1 MKMRVDRNTPERG
14 FTLIELLVVIAI
26 IAVLAAILF
35 PVFAR
40 ARENARR
47 ASCQSNLKQI
57 GLGIMQY
64 AQDYD
69 ERLPGAAAN
78 SGGVDRQGWVL
89 YTTYDTSTYT
99 ATFDVSRGAIY
110 PYVKSA
116 QVFIC
121 PSDTAGQQS
130 GLSYSLNGC
139 STIPDTSPLVT
150 SFATGKS
157 LASFDDT
164 ARYLYLTE
172 ETLRTAVLP
181 AGKTPE
187 QVSTDDGYF
196 QFDPAGTY
204 TNPAV
209 KRHMGTGA
217 NVLYLDGHVKFQRV
231 EKIEEDGINGQR
243 TGNSGVC

>member
-1 MKMRVDRNTPERG
+1 MRRSVASRG

-26 IAVLAAILF
+26 IAILAAILF

-47 ASCQSNLKQI
+47 ASCQSNQKQI
-57 GLGIMQY
+57 GLAIMQY

-69 ERLPGAAAN
+69 ERLPGAASNA
-78 SGGVDRQGWVL
+78 GGVDKQGWVV
-89 YTTYDTSTYT
+89 YTSYDTSTYT
-99 ATFDVSRGAIY
+99 ATFDVRQGAIY

-130 GLSYSLNGC
+130 GLSYSLNSC
-139 STIPDTSPLVT
+139 TMTPDTPPFST
-150 SFATGKS
+150 AFATGKS

-164 ARYLYLTE
+164 AQYLYLTE
-172 ETLRTAVLP
+172 ETLRLAVLP
-181 AGKTPE
+181 TGKTQE

-231 EKIEEDGINGQR
+231 EKIEEGGINGQR